1 MRERVELERG
11 QRDALSRKF
20 GISQQLVSYALSFSR
35 NSRKSRE
42 LRSYAVNVLGFKV
55 NLLPKHLI

>member
-1 MRERVELERG
+1 MKERIELERG
-11 QRDALSRKF
+11 QGEALSRKF
-20 GISQQLVSYALSFSR
+20 GVSIQFISYALSFTR

-42 LRSYAVNVLGFKV
+42 LRSYAVNVLGFRV